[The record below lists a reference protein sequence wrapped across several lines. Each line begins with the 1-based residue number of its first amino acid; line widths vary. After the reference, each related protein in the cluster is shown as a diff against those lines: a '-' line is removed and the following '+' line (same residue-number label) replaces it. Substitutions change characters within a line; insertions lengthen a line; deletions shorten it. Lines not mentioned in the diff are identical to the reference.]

1 MKKSLLLM
9 FALAFAGLGYAQESA
24 VRSSQSRSVLDTG
37 SNLHP
42 ISLQVIAGTQGLGAD
57 VRYGVTPKLGLR
69 LGGSTSTSIKVN
81 DAITFSGFDASNTLT
96 AQVSNVHLLADYAP
110 LKTNAFRVVAGLGYL
125 FQAGGGLQFFPNG
138 SYNYGDLTLTG
149 AEVGQLDI
157 DLSWKGIAPY
167 LGLGLF
173 KALPQRR
180 FNINLDLGTYFLKA
194 PQSTVVGTKL
204 LSENQQLEGQ
214 LEKNMESYRFLPVIQ
229 LNFNFRIK

>member
-1 MKKSLLLM
+1 MKKYLFLM
-9 FALAFAGLGYAQESA
+9 LALAYAGLGYAQETVA
-24 VRSSQSRSVLDTG
+24 QLNKNQSVLDTG
-37 SNLHP
+37 FNYNP
-42 ISLQVIAGTQGLGAD
+42 ISVQVIAGTQGLGAD
-57 VRYGVTPKLGLR
+57 LRYGVTPKLGVR
-69 LGGSTSTSIKVN
+69 LGASTSTSIKVN
-81 DAITFSGFDASNTLT
+81 DAIKFSGFDASNTLK
-96 AQVSNVHLLADYAP
+96 AQMSNVHLLGDYAP
-110 LKTNAFRVVAGLGYL
+110 FKTNAFRLVAGLGYL

-149 AEVGQLDI
+149 EEVGQLDI

-173 KALPQRR
+173 KSVPQRM

-229 LNFNFRIK
+229 LNFNFKIK